1 MKDDDSEWG
10 NSRRRRTTQFQLF
23 SLVPFSFFPWYIEL
37 VKTSSLHR
45 PIALC
50 EVQPPGWQTAATVL
64 GVNPR
69 CRRATVG
76 WYYKI
81 IPRVAFTCA
90 MFLCPT
96 QKFADQ
102 SIAPHQPI
110 TVPLP
115 FPQHPKHR
123 AEFISH
129 PQPEAEKNPTP
140 PISRQRLSSRE
151 PLTLG
156 RERKKKLDCAL
167 YGYSNRM
174 SR

>member
-1 MKDDDSEWG
+1 MMTPNGVILAVVELRNSSYSLLFLFPFSLGILTWLRLLVCTARLLCARC
-10 NSRRRRTTQFQLF
+10 SRRLA
-23 SLVPFSFFPWYIEL
+23 V
-37 VKTSSLHR
+37 
-45 PIALC
+45 
-50 EVQPPGWQTAATVL
+50 TVL